1 MPLDIASATVISS
14 AAGTAQTLGGRQA
27 GALEQRAKTRPVIGI
42 DLGGTKLLA
51 GLADA
56 EGKILALREEPTRH
70 GPNAPVLDQMTE
82 MAMALAREAGV
93 DTDDI
98 AQVVIGVPSA
108 ISPQTGLGSL
118 SPNLALPVDRPLAAL
133 VGERLS
139 CPIVVENDVNLAA
152 YGEAT
157 SIAGNQVASLVFIS
171 FGTGVGMG
179 LVFNGALARGA
190 FGRAGEISYLP
201 VGAQPHASAPTS
213 ESGLFEDLVGTTGIR
228 QRFKLGGESVAD
240 MFARAIAGDA
250 SAVEAIDAVARDAS
264 LGLAAVQALIDPD
277 RIVVGGGIGAQAIFL
292 ERLRHHLVP
301 LLPFDCPVEPSRFG
315 VQAGLIG
322 AVMLASHLATARTA
336 AAAQAF

>member
-1 MPLDIASATVISS
+1 MLKNR
-14 AAGTAQTLGGRQA
+14 L
-27 GALEQRAKTRPVIGI
+27 VIGI

-56 EGKILALREEPTRH
+56 EGNILASREEPTRH
-70 GPNAPVLDQMTE
+70 GPNAHVLDQITE
-82 MAMALAREAGV
+82 MAMALARESGV
-93 DTDDI
+93 TVDDI

-139 CPIVVENDVNLAA
+139 CPIAVENDVNLAA
-152 YGEAT
+152 YGEAK
-157 SIAGNQVASLVFIS
+157 SVAGHDVASIVFIS

-179 LVFNGALARGA
+179 LVVNGALARGA

-213 ESGLFEDLVGTTGIR
+213 ASGLFEDLVGTTGIR
-228 QRFKLGGESVAD
+228 QRFKLGSESVAGL
-240 MFARAIAGDA
+240 FTRAIAGDA
-250 SAVEAIDAVARDAS
+250 SALEAIDVVARDAS
-264 LGLAAVQALIDPD
+264 LGLAAVQALIDPA
-277 RIVVGGGIGAQAIFL
+277 RIVVGGGIGAQPIFL

-322 AVMLASHLATARTA
+322 AVMLASHLAAARTA
-336 AAAQAF
+336 AAA

>member
-1 MPLDIASATVISS
+1 MSLDIASATVVLN
-14 AAGTAQTLGGRQA
+14 AAGTVQTLGGGQA
-27 GALEQRAKTRPVIGI
+27 EELDQMAKTGAVIGI

-56 EGKILALREEPTRH
+56 EGKMRGSREEPTRH
-70 GPNAPVLDQMTE
+70 GPNAPVLGQMTE
-82 MAMALAREAGV
+82 MVMALAREAGLAA
-93 DTDDI
+93 DDI

-108 ISPQTGLGSL
+108 ISPQTGLCSL

-139 CPIVVENDVNLAA
+139 CPVVVENDVNLAA

-157 SIAGNQVASLVFIS
+157 SVAGNEVASLVFIS

-179 LVFNGALARGA
+179 LVVNGGLARGA

-228 QRFKLGGESVAD
+228 QRFKLGSESVAD
-240 MFARAIAGDA
+240 LFARAIAGDA
-250 SAVEAIDAVARDAS
+250 SAVEAIDAVACDAS
-264 LGLAAVQALIDPD
+264 LGLAAVQALIDPA
-277 RIVVGGGIGAQAIFL
+277 RIVVGGGIGAQPIFL

-315 VQAGLIG
+315 VRAGLIG
-322 AVMLASHLATARTA
+322 AVMLASHLAAARTA

>member
-1 MPLDIASATVISS
+1 MPLDIAFASTVLNASK
-14 AAGTAQTLGGRQA
+14 TAQTLGVKQA
-27 GALEQRAKTRPVIGI
+27 SAFDQMLKNRLVIGI

-56 EGKILALREEPTRH
+56 EGNILASREEPTRH
-70 GPNAPVLDQMTE
+70 GPNAHVLDQITE
-82 MAMALAREAGV
+82 MAMALARESGV
-93 DTDDI
+93 TVDDI
-98 AQVVIGVPSA
+98 AQVMIGVPSA

-139 CPIVVENDVNLAA
+139 CPIAVENDVNLAA
-152 YGEAT
+152 YGEAK
-157 SIAGNQVASLVFIS
+157 SVAGHDVASIVFIS

-179 LVFNGALARGA
+179 LVVNGALARGA

-213 ESGLFEDLVGTTGIR
+213 ASGLFEDLVGTTGIR
-228 QRFKLGGESVAD
+228 QRFKLGSESVAGL
-240 MFARAIAGDA
+240 FTRAIAGDA
-250 SAVEAIDAVARDAS
+250 SALEAIDVVARDAS
-264 LGLAAVQALIDPD
+264 LGLAAVQALIDPA
-277 RIVVGGGIGAQAIFL
+277 RIVVGGGIGAQPIFL

-322 AVMLASHLATARTA
+322 AVMLASHLAAARTA
-336 AAAQAF
+336 AAA